1 MAKERKHKKRPRS
14 TCSQCTP
21 SGMSN
26 SIGSTYFKHKVTP
39 ANLLACLP
47 SCFIFL
53 SLSPCFFFAFSS
65 LPKQTCSGEPIP
77 PDEIVKRDRDKR
89 EKKLRKQLE
98 RQSRRLQQSRLKPGI
113 NTATL
118 TEAIHQTLCEIR
130 TLNRLKDAR
139 ELIGSD
145 LYALLVNTLDIDVT
159 LIMSK
164 VDHTKAHPHL
174 TSGTSSAR
182 RSSSFSIENLLNGC
196 QPASKQDA
204 GRPAPF
210 IQSSSY
216 SGSEYQD
223 SDSSDCDVDDASHSD
238 LMSSRASSPELE
250 VTDDTTI

>member
-1 MAKERKHKKRPRS
+1 
-14 TCSQCTP
+14 
-21 SGMSN
+21 MSN

-39 ANLLACLP
+39 ANLLARLP

-53 SLSPCFFFAFSS
+53 SLLVSSLS

-130 TLNRLKDAR
+130 TLNRLKDPR

-164 VDHTKAHPHL
+164 VDHTKHQHSHL
-174 TSGTSSAR
+174 TSNTSSTR
-182 RSSSFSIENLLNGC
+182 RSSSFSIENLLNGSS
-196 QPASKQDA
+196 PASKQDA